1 MRAEVGAVIEPE
13 INTFGSTK
21 ESWDIGED
29 AGIICQDG
37 DGSADWVR
45 GDAGRKRG
53 RIGAGEASRGSG
65 GGVAITKGNRFSW
78 KTTSLEMYMRP
89 DSRW

>member
-21 ESWDIGED
+21 EAWDIGED

-37 DGSADWVR
+37 DGSAD
-45 GDAGRKRG
+45 
-53 RIGAGEASRGSG
+53 
-65 GGVAITKGNRFSW
+65 
-78 KTTSLEMYMRP
+78 
-89 DSRW
+89 